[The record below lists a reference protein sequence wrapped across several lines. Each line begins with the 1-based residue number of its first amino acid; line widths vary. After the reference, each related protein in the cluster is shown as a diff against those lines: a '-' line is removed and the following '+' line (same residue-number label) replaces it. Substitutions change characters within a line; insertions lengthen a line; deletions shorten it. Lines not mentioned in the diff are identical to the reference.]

1 MTSGRSRKSLPDPFG
16 VVALTVFVGVA
27 AGGGGCTWTGGVGD
41 RLGPV
46 SVVEYLDGG
55 VEADSVLEVYLAFGI
70 VPEVDGLGDECVVLG
85 LEEVFEEVVEDGSLA
100 LAEVLALV
108 GLILTAAGS
117 TVAGA
122 GGGAEGGATVLA
134 GLGRLC
140 GGS

>member
-1 MTSGRSRKSLPDPFG
+1 M
-16 VVALTVFVGVA
+16 FVGVA

-55 VEADSVLEVYLAFGI
+55 VEADSVLELYLGFGT
-70 VPEVDGLGDECVVLG
+70 VPEVDGLGDDGVVLG

-108 GLILTAAGS
+108 GLALMTAG
-117 TVAGA
+117 
-122 GGGAEGGATVLA
+122 
-134 GLGRLC
+134 
-140 GGS
+140 